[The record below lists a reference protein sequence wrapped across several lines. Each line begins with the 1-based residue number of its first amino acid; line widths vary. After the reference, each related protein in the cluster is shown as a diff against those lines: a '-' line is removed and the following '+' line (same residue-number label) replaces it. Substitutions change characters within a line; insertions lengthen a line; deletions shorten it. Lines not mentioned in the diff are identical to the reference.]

1 MRIEITGGLDRNA
14 RDLEAVAEADGH
26 EIGTGAGSRAWSR
39 AAETPPA
46 SAQEILSV
54 GPLVV
59 DPVAHRVTVNGAR
72 VRVTAMQMRL
82 LVHLIRHRDQVVTR
96 AELLKQVWGYQ
107 GNIQTRT
114 VDIHV
119 QRVRERLGRSAALI
133 TTVRGI
139 GYRLSEDAD

>member
-1 MRIEITGGLDRNA
+1 MRVGIIGGLDRNA
-14 RDLEAVAEADGH
+14 RDFAAVAGADGD
-26 EIGTGAGSRAWSR
+26 AL
-39 AAETPPA
+39 ETPPGA
-46 SAQEILSV
+46 EAVPRCALSV

-59 DPVAHRVTVNGAR
+59 DLVAHRVTVKGDR

-82 LVHLIRHRDQVVTR
+82 LAHLIEHRDQVVTR
-96 AELLKQVWGYQ
+96 AQLLKQVWGYQ
-107 GNIQTRT
+107 GNVQTRT

-119 QRVRERLGRSAALI
+119 QRLRERLGPAAQLI

>member
-1 MRIEITGGLDRNA
+1 MRIGIIGGLDRNA
-14 RDLEAVAEADGH
+14 RDLAAVAEAGGD
-26 EIGTGAGSRAWSR
+26 TL
-39 AAETPPA
+39 ETPTGVVAVPRNA
-46 SAQEILSV
+46 LSV

-59 DPVAHRVTVNGAR
+59 DLGAHRVTVKGDR

-82 LVHLIRHRDQVVTR
+82 LAHLIAHRDQVVTR

-107 GNIQTRT
+107 GNVQTRT

-119 QRVRERLGRSAALI
+119 QRLRERLGPAAQLI

>member
-1 MRIEITGGLDRNA
+1 MRVGIIGGLPRNA
-14 RDLEAVAEADGH
+14 RDFEAVAEAGGH
-26 EIGTGAGSRAWSR
+26 ALETPTGAVVVPRYA
-39 AAETPPA
+39 
-46 SAQEILSV
+46 LSV

-59 DPVAHRVTVNGAR
+59 DLVAHRVTVKGDR

-82 LVHLIRHRDQVVTR
+82 LAHLIEHRDQVVTR

-107 GNIQTRT
+107 GNVQTRT

-119 QRVRERLGRSAALI
+119 QRLRERLGPAAQLI